1 MENERE
7 KQRLRESIIVSMFL
21 NQRTQ
26 LTGGWF
32 FMSKRNEDGVIM
44 KLKRTV
50 DFELLAEEYIL
61 IRESEVSYLLSM

>member
-1 MENERE
+1 
-7 KQRLRESIIVSMFL
+7 
-21 NQRTQ
+21 
-26 LTGGWF
+26 
-32 FMSKRNEDGVIM
+32 MSKRNEDGVIM